1 MMSTAAERE
10 KVIAAVPLVSEGLGD
25 AGEKV
30 SAKGKVKSFRLSRH
44 HVSILEPP
52 DEDATPSDRY
62 AWSFRNAIDLATD
75 VRVELENGSV
85 FRWIADPD
93 LDGYEIAT
101 RVQML
106 SLIREA
112 FLSNRSVI
120 IHGLVE
126 LIPTSGRIASELTIN
141 RVQAVEVVGVNL

>member
-1 MMSTAAERE
+1 MSIGAERE
-10 KVIAAVPLVSEGLGD
+10 KVIAAMPLVSEGLAE

-30 SAKGKVKSFRLSRH
+30 TAKGKVKSFRISEH
-44 HVSILEPP
+44 HASLLEPP
-52 DEDATPSDRY
+52 REDATPSDRY

-85 FRWIADPD
+85 FRWLSDPD

-101 RVQML
+101 RVQMV

-120 IHGLVE
+120 IHGVVE
-126 LIPTSGRIASELTIN
+126 LIPTSGRLSSELTIN